1 MIKVRKLDR
10 RYNGNAW
17 WTHRAENGPWYGHE
31 ARAKGLVDLYE
42 QRVMLTTAFGPGCFV
57 EEAGALVRVGRE
69 VPKWGF
75 DHEGNVFLRDEA
87 LVTFELAK
95 GRWNG

>member
-10 RYNGNAW
+10 RYNGHAH
-17 WTHRAENGPWYGHE
+17 WTHRAEPGACYGYE
-31 ARAKGLVDLYE
+31 ARRKMLVAFYE

-57 EEAGALVRVGRE
+57 EEAGSLSNAGHE

-75 DHEGNVFLRDEA
+75 DEEGNIFLRDEA

-95 GRWNG
+95 GRWV